1 MHLMF
6 ADKLGSAAMTYT
18 VPAIVMV
25 LSNLCMTVPSKSQQT
40 LDLDVVKEW
49 LEIQGFLIERMDQAE
64 LRVEYLACRE
74 MYQIA
79 EARRQ
84 A

>member
-1 MHLMF
+1 
-6 ADKLGSAAMTYT
+6 MTYT

-25 LSNLCMTVPSKSQQT
+25 LSNLCMTVPSESQQSS
-40 LDLDVVKEW
+40 DMDVVEDW

-64 LRVEYLACRE
+64 LRDEYLACRE
-74 MYQIA
+74 MYQMA
-79 EARRQ
+79 QARNQ